1 MQLTPMESSAKLP
14 CLAST
19 VGVSAREKLAYWHDA
34 IARNVLN
41 LDFGLVDETPFE
53 ATFNGVSVDAL
64 SISVVKASAH
74 TVSRTEA
81 SIARSDGDHILL
93 NFVLAGRLV
102 AEQDGRIATINVG
115 EAVACDTRRPYSLR
129 LDGPVE
135 LANVRLSRQSLT
147 HAVAG
152 LQRVTAVNLNS
163 NGPLCPLVFSY
174 LNGLM
179 DRAALLSETTS
190 HKISNSFIELIA
202 GLLIDATQSS
212 PAPLSDYRN
221 LALIRIK
228 DFVERHLGDFD
239 LDPAL
244 VASALKL
251 SPRYMN
257 QLLELEGTS
266 LSRYIWRRRLER
278 AAADLRNA
286 GLKGLSISSIALN
299 NGFNDL
305 SHFSKAFRDRF
316 GHSPSEY
323 RTGEIR
329 RIGR

>member
-1 MQLTPMESSAKLP
+1 MQQVSIESSGQLP
-14 CLAST
+14 CLAT
-19 VGVSAREKLAYWHDA
+19 TAGVSAREKFVYWHDA
-34 IARNVLN
+34 VARNLLD

-53 ATFNGVSVDAL
+53 ATFSGATVDAL
-64 SISVVKASAH
+64 SISLVKASAH
-74 TVSRTEA
+74 KVSRTEA
-81 SIARSDGDHILL
+81 TILRNGSDHILL

-102 AEQDGRIATINVG
+102 AEQDGRTATINVG
-115 EAVACDTRRPYSLR
+115 EAVACDARRAYSLQF
-129 LDGPVE
+129 DGPIE
-135 LANVRLSRQSLT
+135 MANVRLSRQSLT

-152 LQRVTAVNLNS
+152 LQRVTAVNLS
-163 NGPLCPLVFSY
+163 SSGSLCPLAFSY

-202 GLLIDATQSS
+202 GLLIDAAQCS

-221 LALIRIK
+221 LSLMRVK
-228 DFVERHLGDFD
+228 DFVERNLGDFD
-239 LDPAL
+239 LDPSK

-257 QLLELEGTS
+257 QLLEPEGTS

-278 AAADLRNA
+278 AAVDLRNSA
-286 GLKGLSISSIALN
+286 LNGLSISSIALN
-299 NGFNDL
+299 NGFSDL

-316 GHSPSEY
+316 EHSPSEY
-323 RTGEIR
+323 RGGEIR

>member
-1 MQLTPMESSAKLP
+1 MQLTPIESSTKLP

-19 VGVSAREKLAYWHDA
+19 AGVSVRERLAYWHDA
-34 IARNVLN
+34 IARNMLD
-41 LDFGLVDETPFE
+41 LDFGLVGETPFE
-53 ATFNGVSVDAL
+53 ATFNGASVDAL
-64 SISVVKASAH
+64 GISVIKASAH

-81 SIARSDGDHILL
+81 SIAKSDSDHILL

-102 AEQDGRIATINVG
+102 AEQDGRMAIINVG
-115 EAVACDTRRPYSLR
+115 EAVACDARRTYSLR

-152 LQRVTAVNLNS
+152 MQRITAVNLNS
-163 NGPLCPLVFSY
+163 SGPLCPLVFSY
-174 LNGLM
+174 LNGLIG
-179 DRAALLSETTS
+179 RAALLSETAS
-190 HKISNSFIELIA
+190 HRISNSFIELIA
-202 GLLIDATQSS
+202 GLLIDASQSS

-228 DFVERHLGDFD
+228 DFVERNLGDVD
-239 LDPAL
+239 LDPTM
-244 VASALKL
+244 VAAALKL
-251 SPRYMN
+251 SPRYLN

-278 AAADLRNA
+278 AAADLRNS
-286 GLKGLSISSIALN
+286 GLKGLSISTIALN
-299 NGFNDL
+299 NGFSNL

-316 GHSPSEY
+316 DHSPSEF
-323 RTGEIR
+323 RDRANFGS
-329 RIGR
+329 GH

>member
-1 MQLTPMESSAKLP
+1 MESSAKLP

-19 VGVSAREKLAYWHDA
+19 AGILARERLAYWHDA
-34 IARNVLN
+34 VARNMLD

-53 ATFNGVSVDAL
+53 ATFSGASVDTL
-64 SISVVKASAH
+64 GISVVKASAH

-81 SIARSDGDHILL
+81 SIAKSDSDHILL

-115 EAVACDTRRPYSLR
+115 EAVACDARRPYSLR

-135 LANVRLSRQSLT
+135 LANIRLPRQSLT

-152 LQRVTAVNLNS
+152 LQRVTAVNLNTS
-163 NGPLCPLVFSY
+163 GPLCPLVFCY

-190 HKISNSFIELIA
+190 HKISSSFIELIA
-202 GLLIDATQSS
+202 GLLIDAAQSS

-228 DFVERHLGDFD
+228 DFVDRNLGDVD
-239 LDPAL
+239 LDPTM

-257 QLLELEGTS
+257 QLLEPEGTS

-278 AAADLRNA
+278 AAADLRNS
-286 GLKGLSISSIALN
+286 GLSSLTISSIALN

-316 GHSPSEY
+316 ERSPSEY
-323 RTGEIR
+323 RSGSIR
-329 RIGR
+329 RIDR